1 MKGLKIYISFILFLF
16 LFGCATVS
24 IFEKTRPLKETVLSG
39 EGRDKILLIDISGII
54 SSKKRSSPFK
64 EKTSIVS
71 RVREELKKA
80 SDDKK
85 IKGIVLRINSPGG
98 TVTASDIIYRE
109 IKQFK
114 DKKKIPVVAC
124 MMDVT
129 TSGAYYVALSADA
142 IIAHPT
148 SVTGSIGVIALKFN
162 VKGLLEKIGV
172 EDETIKSAD
181 KKDLWSPF
189 RPSTEEEKKIIQG
202 IIGSFHEKFIKVI
215 AEERK
220 ELNIEEIKRLADGR
234 IYTAKQ
240 AFDSKLIDKIGYLDD
255 AIEIAKKMAGITKAK
270 VISYHRPSRYKN
282 NIYSMFNIDLGALTE
297 NVGLTFMYLW
307 IP

>member
-1 MKGLKIYISFILFLF
+1 MKGLKIYILFMIVLFLF
-16 LFGCATVS
+16 SCATVS
-24 IFEKTRPLKETVLSG
+24 IFERTRPLKEKVLSG
-39 EGRDKILLIDISGII
+39 EGRDKILLMDVSGII
-54 SSKKRSSPFK
+54 SSKEKSSPFQ

-80 SDDKK
+80 SADKRV
-85 IKGIVLRINSPGG
+85 KGIVLRVNSPGG

-114 DKKKIPVVAC
+114 KKRKIPIVAC

-189 RPSTEEEKKIIQG
+189 RGSTEEERRIIQG
-202 IIGSFHEKFIKVI
+202 IMDNFHEKFIKVI
-215 AEERK
+215 AEGRK
-220 ELNIEEIKRLADGR
+220 ELNIEEIRRLADGR
-234 IYTAKQ
+234 IYTAEQ
-240 AFDSKLIDKIGYLDD
+240 AFDLKLIDKVGYLDH
-255 AIEIAKKMAGITKAK
+255 AIEIVKKETGITKAK
-270 VISYHRPSRYKN
+270 VISYHRPSSYKN
-282 NIYSMFNIDLGALTE
+282 NIYSMFNVDLGTLTE

-307 IP
+307 VP

>member
-202 IIGSFHEKFIKVI
+202 IIGSFHKKFIKVI

>member
-1 MKGLKIYISFILFLF
+1 MKGLKIYILFMLVLFLF
-16 LFGCATVS
+16 SCATVS
-24 IFEKTRPLKETVLSG
+24 IFERTRPLKEKVLSG
-39 EGRDKILLIDISGII
+39 EGRDKILLMDISGII
-54 SSKKRSSPFK
+54 SSKERSSPFQ

-80 SDDKK
+80 SADKR
-85 IKGIVLRINSPGG
+85 IKGIVLRVNSPGG

-114 DKKKIPVVAC
+114 KKKKIPVVAC

-162 VKGLLEKIGV
+162 IRGLLEKIGV

-189 RPSTEEEKKIIQG
+189 RGSTEEERRIIQG
-202 IIGSFHEKFIKVI
+202 IMDNFHEKFIKVI
-215 AEERK
+215 AEGRK
-220 ELNIEEIKRLADGR
+220 ELSIEEIRRLADGR
-234 IYTAKQ
+234 IYTAEQ
-240 AFDSKLIDKIGYLDD
+240 AFDLKLIDKVGYLDH
-255 AIEIAKKMAGITKAK
+255 AIEIAKKEAGVTKAK
-270 VISYHRPSRYKN
+270 VISYHRPSSYKN
-282 NIYSMFNIDLGALTE
+282 NIYSMFNVDLGALTE
-297 NVGLTFMYLW
+297 NAGLTFMYLW
-307 IP
+307 VP

>member
-1 MKGLKIYISFILFLF
+1 MKGLKIYILFMLVLFLF
-16 LFGCATVS
+16 SCATVS
-24 IFEKTRPLKETVLSG
+24 IFERTRPLKEKVLSG
-39 EGRDKILLIDISGII
+39 EGRDKILLMDVSGII
-54 SSKKRSSPFK
+54 SSKEKSSPFQ

-80 SDDKK
+80 SADKR
-85 IKGIVLRINSPGG
+85 IKGIVLRVNSPGG

-114 DKKKIPVVAC
+114 KKKGIPVVAC

-162 VKGLLEKIGV
+162 IRGLLEKIGV

-189 RPSTEEEKKIIQG
+189 RGSTEEERRIIQG
-202 IIGSFHEKFIKVI
+202 IMDNFHEKFIKVI
-215 AEERK
+215 AEGRK
-220 ELNIEEIKRLADGR
+220 ELSIEEIRRLADGR
-234 IYTAKQ
+234 IYTAEQ
-240 AFDSKLIDKIGYLDD
+240 AFDLKLIDKVGYLDH
-255 AIEIAKKMAGITKAK
+255 AIEIAKKEAGVTKAK
-270 VISYHRPSRYKN
+270 VISYHRPSSYKN
-282 NIYSMFNIDLGALTE
+282 NIYSMFNVDLGALTE
-297 NVGLTFMYLW
+297 NAGLTFMYLW
-307 IP
+307 VP

>member
-1 MKGLKIYISFILFLF
+1 MKGLKIYILFMLVLFLF
-16 LFGCATVS
+16 SCATVS
-24 IFEKTRPLKETVLSG
+24 IFERARPLKEKVLSG
-39 EGRDKILLIDISGII
+39 EGRDKILLMDVSGII
-54 SSKKRSSPFK
+54 SSKEKSSPFQ

-80 SDDKK
+80 SDDKR

-114 DKKKIPVVAC
+114 KERNIPVVAC

-129 TSGAYYVALSADA
+129 TSGAYYVALSADV

-189 RPSTEEEKKIIQG
+189 RGGTEEERRIIQG
-202 IIGSFHEKFIKVI
+202 IIDNFHEKFIKVI
-215 AEERK
+215 AEGRK
-220 ELNIEEIKRLADGR
+220 GLSIEEIRRLADGR
-234 IYTAKQ
+234 IYTAEQ
-240 AFDSKLIDKIGYLDD
+240 AFDLKLIDKVGYLDH
-255 AIEIAKKMAGITKAK
+255 AIEIAKKEAGITEAK
-270 VISYHRPSRYKN
+270 VISYHRPSSYKN
-282 NIYSMFNIDLGALTE
+282 NIYSMFNVDLGALTE
-297 NVGLTFMYLW
+297 NAGLTFMYLW
-307 IP
+307 LP